1 MLYIQKL
8 FVIYITIIYILANK
22 SLYRELRRKKTR
34 AKSRDKSASQA
45 RSPQLLQRAM
55 QARQHPIEETENDR
69 QLCDEDHGST
79 ERNVARQ
86 ETHKDIE
93 RVREPNDSNSGS
105 TLENSRD

>member
-1 MLYIQKL
+1 
-8 FVIYITIIYILANK
+8 
-22 SLYRELRRKKTR
+22 LRRKKTC

-55 QARQHPIEETENDR
+55 QARQLPIEETENDR

-79 ERNVARQ
+79 EHNVARQ
-86 ETHKDIE
+86 ETHKESIE